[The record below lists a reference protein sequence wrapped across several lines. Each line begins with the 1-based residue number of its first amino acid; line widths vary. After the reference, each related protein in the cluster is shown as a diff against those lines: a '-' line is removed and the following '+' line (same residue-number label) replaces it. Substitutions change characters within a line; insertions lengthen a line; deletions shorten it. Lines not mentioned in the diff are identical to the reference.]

1 MIADE
6 LEHLEVVLQKKPI
19 VGTQTPD
26 DLLNDPERVYHGYM
40 EHARSFVIL
49 GRLSTSSDEDQPT
62 VADYE
67 KRLIKLVKEQGAAK
81 GYITAEYGYGKTST
95 AIFMWQR
102 CEQANILCVPPFQI
116 QHLDHLI
123 SATYGWVRF
132 KLAGSY
138 PQLVSEADAI
148 YQRNVKR
155 SIDAEASDE
164 STRRLLYRLRD
175 EGRYNLGLRALDYL
189 NFFEEMTALAQKAHY
204 DGLVVIADE
213 LQQYLETNKSRD
225 ALPALFNIIQ
235 ALITRKGKLPF
246 GLILSV
252 ARQDLGVMND
262 LRSDLVQR
270 LKEDK
275 LALDLGIIYNQTFAR
290 DLWDQLA
297 RELRFEAIKDE
308 IVLPETLEALGQIS
322 ARADL
327 ANGPRTV
334 VDVFRL
340 MSSRYKEQRGRSE
353 PFSPIDLVDGFLRG
367 DISYDNTGLLQRVVN
382 EHLAQHFVQ
391 KNPDYQRAIKLMA
404 AFPIGGLSQHL
415 FDKYQ
420 VRHAIE
426 DLTEEARG
434 DIVTFAGGGYDAQ
447 GQLRETRAL
456 LVGLEDRRINTDWL
470 TTTMREFTRGYH
482 EQAAHVRELAVNGF
496 QQLLKSDIFKD
507 GNWKLIL
514 SLEKLLTQNRAYIF
528 EGAFTTTRK
537 HYPERHLH
545 ARILLEDEHVSDT
558 AIDGD
563 VALNFRLMFHSD
575 QPEHLRLTLNGL
587 ITSEEDK
594 TTTFFLN
601 MSHHSGMSYY
611 GDLNTTLGQVVA
623 PSTIN
628 PILLLSLYA
637 YLDRKREVGAMPKD
651 ADEMIRSNFQPLL
664 LDHALQELFN
674 ADIGKS
680 ANNAK
685 GARIVEE
692 VVKRQLETDY
702 PEYKTLMTS
711 SQWKHALRDYRDA
724 LGKLSTSAE
733 RQGKQL
739 YDKNKQDLAKL
750 FGRTTPAIDTFVS
763 NNSLLIKNEGSGW
776 RFTLHPLEIRILNQ
790 IKGSILSE
798 PSRAGKPRPYITYE
812 VALARAKEAGY
823 REEEVQEVIEMLE
836 IRGLI
841 TLDTKR
847 TKLIEEVARVPQ
859 VEELRTALK
868 EYEEKLSSLIV
879 ALPEN
884 LQLSE
889 WTTESASIER
899 IIESCVRTPDEQ
911 KQSNLEFTIKKRQ
924 QGLNMLM
931 QTEIARL
938 ADTLRP
944 RVQRSIAKSIKTET
958 LDKPLSDGLFAD
970 QLNTQRLNLLKDYQE
985 IADRLEKLEK
995 QIRTLYD
1002 SLPHVSLSAIEVA
1015 RSIEQYKRIQKDL
1028 QQPQERMAQ
1037 VGENIQ
1043 YYHQARQLLMQAQ
1056 SLQQRLENAPADIAM
1071 PFVNALQAWSLQ
1083 VTSELSSVK
1092 LGGLKREPQWREQ
1105 FESIER
1111 EFTQQLKEEEVRF
1124 ISIQENYQA
1133 FLHHAF
1139 PYVRIWPDIV
1149 FNATQPQDSY
1159 KRLWEG
1165 VHTFLQE
1172 AVKEAHT
1179 QVQSVH
1185 DRVMRLLSG
1194 LDNLPQSERS
1204 ATHTRLTG
1212 LLAEIGKYIET
1223 TKKWVESVSSPD
1235 FIEPVVKR
1243 GTTEAAETVLHNVV
1257 ANITKLTEHIPEVH
1271 TLIIADEQRV
1281 LAAKLSTEEIAMMA
1295 LLREV
1300 AREGDGIDGVELGL
1314 LFQRLRGSQT
1324 ANWQSLASLYS
1335 KQRLSVKV
1343 APTEYE

>member
-6 LEHLEVVLQKKPI
+6 LEHLEAVLQKKPI
-19 VGTQTPD
+19 VGTWTAD
-26 DLLNDPERVYHGYM
+26 DLLNRPELVYQNYI

-49 GRLSTSSDEDQPT
+49 GRLSATSGEDQPT

-95 AIFMWQR
+95 AIFIWQR
-102 CEQANILCVPPFQI
+102 CEQANILSVPPFQI
-116 QHLDHLI
+116 QNLDHLI

-132 KLAGSY
+132 KLARSY

-148 YQRNVKR
+148 YQRSVKR
-155 SIDAEASDE
+155 SIDTEASDE
-164 STRRLLYRLRD
+164 RTRQLLYRLHD
-175 EGRYNLGLRALDYL
+175 EGRYSLGLRPLDYL
-189 NFFEEMTALAQKAHY
+189 NFFEEMTTLAQKAQY
-204 DGLVVIADE
+204 DGLVIIADE

-262 LRSDLVQR
+262 FRSDLVQR

-275 LALDLGIIYNQTFAR
+275 LALDLSNIYNQTFAR

-297 RELRFEAIKDE
+297 CELGFEAIKDE
-308 IVLPETLEALGQIS
+308 IVLPEALEALGQIS

-334 VDVFRL
+334 VDVFKL

-420 VRHAIE
+420 VRRAIE
-426 DLTEEARG
+426 DLTTEARG
-434 DIVTFAGGGYDAQ
+434 DIVTFAGGGYDAH

-470 TTTMREFTRGYH
+470 TTTIRDFTRGYH
-482 EQAAHVRELAVNGF
+482 EQAPYVRELAVNGF

-507 GNWKLIL
+507 GNWKVIL

-537 HYPERHLH
+537 QYPERRLH
-545 ARILLEDEHVSDT
+545 VRILLEDEHVSDT
-558 AIDGD
+558 SIDGD
-563 VALNFRLMFHSD
+563 IALNFWLMFHSD
-575 QPEHLRLTLNGL
+575 QPEHLRLMLPGK

-594 TTTFFLN
+594 TATFFLN

-637 YLDRKREVGAMPKD
+637 YLDRKREAGAMPKD

-680 ANNAK
+680 ANDAK
-685 GARIVEE
+685 GPRVVEE
-692 VVKRQLETDY
+692 VVKRQLEIAY

-739 YDKNKQDLAKL
+739 YARNKQELAKL
-750 FGRTTPAIDTFVS
+750 FGRTTPAIDTFIS
-763 NNSLLIKNEGSGW
+763 NNPFLIKNEGNGW
-776 RFTLHPLEIRILNQ
+776 RFTLHPLEIRILNL

-798 PSRAGKPRPYITYE
+798 ASRTGKPRPYITYE
-812 VALARAKEAGY
+812 VTLARTKEAGY
-823 REEEVQEVIEMLE
+823 REEEVQEAIEMLE

-841 TLDTKR
+841 ALDPKR
-847 TKLIEEVARVPQ
+847 TKLIEEIARVPQ

-868 EYEEKLSSLIV
+868 EYREKLSALIA

-889 WTTESASIER
+889 WMTESDSIER
-899 IIESCVRTPDEQ
+899 IIESCMRTPDEQ
-911 KQSNLEFTIKKRQ
+911 KQSSIELTIKKRS

-931 QTEIARL
+931 QTEVARL
-938 ADTLRP
+938 ADNVRP
-944 RVQRSIAKSIKTET
+944 LVQRSIAKSIKIET

-970 QLNTQRLNLLKDYQE
+970 QLNNQRLKLLKDYQD

-995 QIRTLYD
+995 QMRALYD
-1002 SLPHVSLSAIEVA
+1002 SLAYVSLSAIEVA
-1015 RSIEQYKRIQKDL
+1015 RSLEQYKHIQKDL
-1028 QQPQERMAQ
+1028 QLPRERMAQ

-1043 YYHQARQLLMQAQ
+1043 YYHQARQLLIQAQ
-1056 SLQQRLENAPADIAM
+1056 GLQQRLLSAPTDIAK

-1092 LGGLKREPQWREQ
+1092 IGGLKREPQWREQ
-1105 FESIER
+1105 FESIEQG
-1111 EFTQQLKEEEVRF
+1111 FSQQLKEEETRF
-1124 ISIQENYQA
+1124 MSIQEDYQSFLHQA
-1133 FLHHAF
+1133 F
-1139 PYVRIWPDIV
+1139 PRVRVWPNIV
-1149 FNATQPQDSY
+1149 FNASQPQDSY

-1165 VHTFLQE
+1165 VHTFLEE
-1172 AVKEAHT
+1172 AVKEAHM
-1179 QVQSVH
+1179 QVQAVY

-1194 LDNLPQSERS
+1194 LDNLPQVERS
-1204 ATHTRLTG
+1204 TTHTRLTD
-1212 LLAEIGKYIET
+1212 LLTEIRKYVDT
-1223 TKKWVESVSSPD
+1223 TKKWVESVSNPD
-1235 FIEPVVKR
+1235 FITPVVKR
-1243 GTTEAAETVLHNVV
+1243 GTTETAETVLHNVV
-1257 ANITKLTEHIPEVH
+1257 VNITMLTEHIPEVNA
-1271 TLIIADEQRV
+1271 LITADEQRV
-1281 LAAKLSTEEIAMMA
+1281 LAAKLSAEEIAMLT
-1295 LLREV
+1295 LLREI
-1300 AREGDGIDGVELGL
+1300 ARENGTLDEVELGL
-1314 LFQRLRGSQT
+1314 LFQRLGGSQ
-1324 ANWQSLASLYS
+1324 AVNWQSLASLYS

-1343 APTEYE
+1343 APSEYE